1 MELTLKRDILA
12 DGYTL
17 GLLSVD
23 GKHYCYTVEDMV
35 REGVKIPGK
44 TAIPYGRYKVIVN
57 MSNRFKKLLPLLL
70 DVPGFEGVRIHSG
83 NTAEDTEGCIIVGKV
98 RTEKGVRDSRDVAQQ
113 LTELLKAQTVVYLS
127 II

>member
-57 MSNRFKKLLPLLL
+57 MSNRFKKLMPLLI
-70 DVPGFEGVRIHSG
+70 DVPGFSGVRIHSG

-113 LTELLKAQTVVYLS
+113 LTELLKAQPVVYIT

>member
-23 GKHYCYTVEDMV
+23 GKNYCYTVEDMV

-57 MSNRFKKLLPLLL
+57 MSNRFKKLMPLLI
-70 DVPGFEGVRIHSG
+70 DVPGFSGVRIHSG

-98 RTEKGVRDSRDVAQQ
+98 RTEKGVRDSRDVAKQ
-113 LTELLKAQTVVYLS
+113 LTELLKAQPVVYIT